1 MREHDTELYG
11 EEKHHSDTLHI
22 LSTVIFSCTYHTNIR
37 IYLCLVLGFQ
47 SENICSNYTMVSD
60 TTGACV
66 NTHPKSVDPETFV
79 KKKKT
84 AQNSHLDL
92 HTSVAS

>member
-37 IYLCLVLGFQ
+37 IYLCLVLRFQ

-79 KKKKT
+79 KKKT